1 MFEHMNYKYNVDLK
15 ESKSEQAIEKMN
27 EQAND
32 LINRRQIEKKTDV
45 FNCYNQYILGKIGS
59 KYIYLLIYTLDNI
72 CFCKTLRLSD

>member
-1 MFEHMNYKYNVDLK
+1 MNEHMNYQYNVDLK

-59 KYIYLLIYTLDNI
+59 KYIYLLIYTLDI

>member
-1 MFEHMNYKYNVDLK
+1 MNYQYNVDLK

-59 KYIYLLIYTLDNI
+59 KYINY
-72 CFCKTLRLSD
+72 

>member
-1 MFEHMNYKYNVDLK
+1 MNYQHNVDLK

-45 FNCYNQYILGKIGS
+45 FNCYNQYIYQEKLVQNTF
-59 KYIYLLIYTLDNI
+59 IY
-72 CFCKTLRLSD
+72 

>member
-1 MFEHMNYKYNVDLK
+1 MNEHMNYQHNVDLK

-32 LINRRQIEKKTDV
+32 LINRLKETDV